1 MLWLMLYELH
11 VQMAIWKVPGLC
23 WCLEGGNLCCQSIQV
38 SIAIRQCR
46 MGHTT
51 WRTISLVDQPKCEI
65 QLGFQTWSLRFSV
78 DPSAANILWR
88 SPRQLPSICRSMRR
102 IFLPKQT
109 KVHLFCFHKRS
120 CCLLIAAAHLNI
132 SPWSS
137 PPRPTAASWPNMPVL
152 DDSRPERRCRNSSI
166 PSCTSSRETNTANT
180 NSINLK
186 RLEQSIQ
193 HQINVKFTHWQLIQH
208 DAKESVK
215 FIQTHVSLEMLASRV
230 SPCLWP
236 EGIKNPFLFF
246 HHFLHP
252 ALKIIYPL
260 RNVEILDLW
269 SRMDINWL

>member
-23 WCLEGGNLCCQSIQV
+23 WWLEGGNFCCQSIQV
-38 SIAIRQCR
+38 SISIRQCR

-65 QLGFQTWSLRFSV
+65 QLGFQTWSLRFSF

-102 IFLPKQT
+102 IFLPKRT

-120 CCLLIAAAHLNI
+120 WYLLIAAAHLNI

-152 DDSRPERRCRNSSI
+152 DDSRPERICRNSSI

-180 NSINLK
+180 NSINL

-193 HQINVKFTHWQLIQH
+193 HQIYALAVNTTWCQGICQIHTNSCITGNVGFKSFTLPLARGDQELL
-208 DAKESVK
+208 
-215 FIQTHVSLEMLASRV
+215 SLLSSLSASCAENNLPPEKRWN
-230 SPCLWP
+230 PWP
-236 EGIKNPFLFF
+236 
-246 HHFLHP
+246 
-252 ALKIIYPL
+252 LK
-260 RNVEILDLW
+260 
-269 SRMDINWL
+269 